1 MSYYKN
7 QSGRP
12 ISVSHCDH
20 DACLVPP
27 NCFVF
32 IDPQVERRYD
42 TKRLVRLGILVR
54 CGAPSDQEKCIRP
67 KPQTSDVVSVAPKSR
82 FAEALTEFKGTQ
94 QFRR

>member
-12 ISVSHCDH
+12 ICVNHAKD
-20 DACLVPP
+20 DACLLPP
-27 NCFVF
+27 NHFVF

-42 TKRLVRLGILVR
+42 TKRLVRLGIIVR
-54 CGAPSDQEKCIRP
+54 CGAPSDLDKCIRP
-67 KPQTSDVVSVAPKSR
+67 DTVSSKVEQVAPQSR
-82 FAEALTEFKGTQ
+82 FAEALHEFKGTQ